1 MLKTKTNKMMER
13 EWTNEEK
20 EKQTNETQISKSL
33 NLKSK
38 SKPISF
44 QPINKEK
51 QRRGTPERQRGNEP
65 AGWVR
70 KRWTE
75 KDTREREKVIEEK
88 ERRRERVNL
97 IILNSDS
104 PFYPPWIFFF
114 NLSLKSSLLDL
125 TFNRSRVQW
134 TRLPS
139 GFFFIIILIHVRLK
153 YLRWGVLILLGSRV
167 W

>member
-1 MLKTKTNKMMER
+1 MPETKTNKMER

-44 QPINKEK
+44 QSINKEK
-51 QRRGTPERQRGNEP
+51 ERRGTPERQRENEP
-65 AGWVR
+65 ASWVR

-75 KDTREREKVIEEK
+75 KDSEEREKVIEEK
-88 ERRRERVNL
+88 EWCRGEIEL
-97 IILNSDS
+97 DYAILGL
-104 PFYPPWIFFF
+104 PFLPPWNFFLTWAWSQVPQTQLSIEVKYYILDFQVGVFHYF
-114 NLSLKSSLLDL
+114 NP
-125 TFNRSRVQW
+125 RQ
-134 TRLPS
+134 
-139 GFFFIIILIHVRLK
+139 LK
-153 YLRWGVLILLGSRV
+153 YLRWGALIFPGSRV